1 MANSQQIES
10 EVTGSTQP
18 LLLSIPW
25 DLHLD
30 IIWKKQRGYF
40 TSRHGSQEA
49 RASGRGGVGGG
60 GPAPA
65 SASEL
70 LQPRPGFPGAADE
83 CFRHQIHLALFR
95 N

>member
-1 MANSQQIES
+1 MEAEALAGGLARKMAFNF
-10 EVTGSTQP
+10 P
-18 LLLSIPW
+18 
-25 DLHLD
+25 
-30 IIWKKQRGYF
+30 F
-40 TSRHGSQEA
+40 TRAHGSQEA